1 MPSLG
6 ARAFWQSIIVAVACP
21 FAATCQAGPICSTS
35 ARAFVSPVV
44 AVRQP
49 AMSNAGC
56 RRAPAKKHV
65 HRRIPS
71 LRIKATSGDVV
82 EDAEWEK
89 WSARFAG
96 QFVVK
101 SGTATGTSR
110 KAFLESDKITTEG
123 KVCLSVVHV
132 SLCVGDLTNVPLR
145 IRQKRM
151 RSYSSIYTHTM
162 HRQHW
167 CAWIGACSCQPLW
180 LAPAIILIRQCHSQ
194 PSFWPPPSPTLA
206 LACLLPATA
215 GG

>member
-21 FAATCQAGPICSTS
+21 LAATCQAGPICSTS
-35 ARAFVSPVV
+35 DQRLLARAFVSPVV

-56 RRAPAKKHV
+56 RRAPSKKHV

-82 EDAEWEK
+82 EDAEWER

-110 KAFLESDKITTEG
+110 KAFLESDEITTEG
-123 KVCLSVVHV
+123 KVCLSVVRV
-132 SLCVGDLTNVPLR
+132 SFFVADPTSLR
-145 IRQKRM
+145 ESGTRM
-151 RSYSSIYTHTM
+151 RPYSSI
-162 HRQHW
+162 
-167 CAWIGACSCQPLW
+167 
-180 LAPAIILIRQCHSQ
+180 
-194 PSFWPPPSPTLA
+194 
-206 LACLLPATA
+206 
-215 GG
+215 